1 MNPGL
6 FSVAMGFPHS
16 FSGQTVNGIKIRKL
30 KKSMK
35 NKNRPKH
42 LTVWITTWL
51 LVIAAAVAFLAVV
64 KNNKNETRSILSEFF
79 RTIVFLDD

>member
-1 MNPGL
+1 
-6 FSVAMGFPHS
+6 
-16 FSGQTVNGIKIRKL
+16 VNGIKIRKL

>member
-1 MNPGL
+1 
-6 FSVAMGFPHS
+6 
-16 FSGQTVNGIKIRKL
+16 
-30 KKSMK
+30 MK